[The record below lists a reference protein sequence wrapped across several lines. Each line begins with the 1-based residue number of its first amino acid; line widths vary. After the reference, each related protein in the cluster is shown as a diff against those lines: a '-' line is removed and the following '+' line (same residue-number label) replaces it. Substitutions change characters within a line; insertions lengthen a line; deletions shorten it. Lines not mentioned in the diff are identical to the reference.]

1 MFEARTQAETLEE
14 MKRFYSDA
22 FDGDLS
28 TIEGTFVGDNLS
40 ANAVEFEKAYAE
52 MSLIVEAG
60 FAQTSWGRFLTMRAA
75 EFGIDRK
82 AAVKAV
88 GMVTVKGNGTV
99 ESGAIFAT
107 DAGVQ
112 FQATQTVAID
122 GETDVPIEAITAGE
136 NGNVAAGTIT
146 KIPIAINGITAVTN
160 DAETTDG
167 YDEETDESLL
177 NRLLLH
183 VRNPITS
190 GNANHYREWALSVA
204 GVGNCQ
210 VIPLWNGNGTV
221 KVSIIDE
228 NKDIASETLI
238 KKVADYLDEVKP
250 IGATV
255 TVTTPT
261 YMDITVS
268 ARITVTAAYKDT
280 YKDVLKKAIN
290 DYFVD
295 EGFTSTSSTV
305 ATIISIAKIGKIM
318 LATGAITDYDE
329 LKLQGDIKN
338 ITIDA
343 EKLPR
348 LTTLEVT
355 EFE

>member
-1 MFEARTQAETLEE
+1 M
-14 MKRFYSDA
+14 
-22 FDGDLS
+22 
-28 TIEGTFVGDNLS
+28 
-40 ANAVEFEKAYAE
+40 
-52 MSLIVEAG
+52 
-60 FAQTSWGRFLTMRAA
+60 
-75 EFGIDRK
+75 
-82 AAVKAV
+82 
-88 GMVTVKGNGTV
+88 
-99 ESGAIFAT
+99 
-107 DAGVQ
+107 
-112 FQATQTVAID
+112 AID
-122 GETDVPIEAITAGE
+122 GETEVPIEAITAGE

-238 KKVADYLDEVKP
+238 KKVADYLDKVKP

-261 YMDITVS
+261 YMEITVS
-268 ARITVTAAYKDT
+268 ARVTVTAAYKDT

>member
-60 FAQTSWGRFLTMRAA
+60 FAQTSWGGFLTMRAA

-88 GMVTVKGNGTV
+88 GTVTVKGNGTV

-122 GETDVPIEAITAGE
+122 GETEVPIEAITAGE

-228 NKDIASETLI
+228 NKDIASTNLI
-238 KKVADYLDEVKP
+238 NQVAAYLDTVKP

-255 TVTTPT
+255 TVSTPT
-261 YMDITVS
+261 YLDVTVS
-268 ARITVTAAYKDT
+268 ARVRVVTAYKDT

-290 DYFVD
+290 DYLID
-295 EGFTSTSSTV
+295 KGLSSDYITASSV
-305 ATIISIAKIGKIM
+305 ISIAKIGQIM
-318 LATGAITDYDE
+318 LATGVISDYDE
-329 LKLQGDIKN
+329 LKLNGDIQY
-338 ITIDA
+338 ITIAA

-348 LTTLEVT
+348 LSTLEVT
-355 EFE
+355 ELE

>member
-60 FAQTSWGRFLTMRAA
+60 FAQTSWGGFLTMRAA

-88 GMVTVKGNGTV
+88 GTVTVKGNGTV

-122 GETDVPIEAITAGE
+122 GETEVPIEAITAGE

-190 GNANHYREWALSVA
+190 GNANHYR
-204 GVGNCQ
+204 
-210 VIPLWNGNGTV
+210 
-221 KVSIIDE
+221 
-228 NKDIASETLI
+228 
-238 KKVADYLDEVKP
+238 
-250 IGATV
+250 
-255 TVTTPT
+255 
-261 YMDITVS
+261 
-268 ARITVTAAYKDT
+268 
-280 YKDVLKKAIN
+280 
-290 DYFVD
+290 
-295 EGFTSTSSTV
+295 
-305 ATIISIAKIGKIM
+305 
-318 LATGAITDYDE
+318 
-329 LKLQGDIKN
+329 
-338 ITIDA
+338 
-343 EKLPR
+343 
-348 LTTLEVT
+348 
-355 EFE
+355 